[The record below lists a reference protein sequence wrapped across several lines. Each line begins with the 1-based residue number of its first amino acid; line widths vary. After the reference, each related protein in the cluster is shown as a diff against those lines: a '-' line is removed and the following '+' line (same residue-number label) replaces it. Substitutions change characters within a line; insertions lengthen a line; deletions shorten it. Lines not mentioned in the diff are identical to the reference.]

1 MMSGVIRI
9 TNFIKP
15 VMNLHEINFNPQP
28 DLTPLPV
35 PEPEAQAHSARLQDR
50 IRAEIVR
57 YGGQIGFDRYM
68 ELALYEPGLGYYSAG
83 ARKFGEAGDF
93 ITAPELSPLFSICL
107 ARQCQQILERLPD
120 GVFLELGAGSGRMA
134 ADLLSALRANN
145 ALPVQYLILE
155 TSADLKQRQQQLLAA
170 ELPDYFHRIFWLER
184 LPDQPLN
191 GVILANEVMDA
202 LPVRRVME
210 HKGELLEYMVSLRDG
225 SFAWSTVP
233 ADPILCRHRQ
243 NIKQQLRFLWPEL
256 YTTEINLRLEPWL
269 AGLSACLQRGVM
281 LLIDYGY
288 PRVEYYHP
296 ERSDGTLLCHYRH
309 RVHTDPF
316 LYPGLQDITASV
328 DFTAV
333 AEAAVAADLTVA
345 GYTSQA
351 YFLLAN
357 GLEKVLG
364 SYGDTGTRA
373 CLERANQAKRL
384 TLPGEMGERYKV
396 IALNRG
402 LSGSWSGFSL
412 EDQRRFL

>member
-1 MMSGVIRI
+1 MSGVIKI
-9 TNFIKP
+9 THFIKP
-15 VMNLHEINFNPQP
+15 EMNLHGINLNPQP
-28 DLTPLPV
+28 DLTALPV
-35 PEPEAQAHSARLQDR
+35 PEPAAQAHSARLQDR
-50 IRAEIVR
+50 IHTEIER
-57 YGGQIGFDRYM
+57 CGGRIGFDRYM
-68 ELALYEPGLGYYSAG
+68 DLALYEPGLGYYSAG

-93 ITAPELSPLFSICL
+93 ITAPELSSLFSICL
-107 ARQCQQILERLPD
+107 ARQCQQLLNRLQD
-120 GVFLELGAGSGRMA
+120 GVILELGAGSGRMA
-134 ADLLSALRANN
+134 GDLLGALRAND
-145 ALPVQYLILE
+145 ALPAQYLILE

-170 ELPDYFHRIFWLER
+170 EVPDYFQRISWLER
-184 LPDQPLN
+184 LPAQPLN

-210 HKGELLEYMVSLRDG
+210 RDGELMEYTVCWRDG
-225 SFAWSTVP
+225 ACAWMTVP
-233 ADPILCRHRQ
+233 ADPVLCRQ
-243 NIKQQLRFLWPEL
+243 SEVIKQRLRYPWPAE
-256 YTTEINLRLEPWL
+256 YITEINLRLAPWL
-269 AGLSACLQRGVM
+269 AGLSACLQRGAM

-357 GLEKVLG
+357 GLEEILG
-364 SYGDTGTRA
+364 SYRDAGTRA
-373 CLERANQAKRL
+373 YLERANQAKRL

-396 IALNRG
+396 IALTRG